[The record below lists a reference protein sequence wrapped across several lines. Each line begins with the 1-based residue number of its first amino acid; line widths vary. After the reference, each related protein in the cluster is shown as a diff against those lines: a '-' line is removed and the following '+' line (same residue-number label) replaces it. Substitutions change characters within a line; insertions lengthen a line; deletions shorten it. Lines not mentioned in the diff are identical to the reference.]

1 MTNYTKFGD
10 NCTRPQASLMG
21 SDGKESACSAGDLGS
36 ISGLGRS
43 PGGGHGNPHQYS
55 YLENPYG
62 QRNLVGYSPWGHK
75 ELDTTERLS
84 TALTRTHIFIHV
96 FMWLCLFQ
104 KELALLRKN
113 AEPQNE
119 SQAFLHTSPSES
131 GWRVWPA
138 WEMRLS
144 VRLGNSIEGIKCN
157 AQQSSL

>member
-62 QRNLVGYSPWGHK
+62 QRNLVGYSTWGHK
-75 ELDTTERLS
+75 ELDTTDRLS

-104 KELALLRKN
+104 KELALLRKKCR
-113 AEPQNE
+113 A
-119 SQAFLHTSPSES
+119 SE
-131 GWRVWPA
+131 
-138 WEMRLS
+138 
-144 VRLGNSIEGIKCN
+144 
-157 AQQSSL
+157 